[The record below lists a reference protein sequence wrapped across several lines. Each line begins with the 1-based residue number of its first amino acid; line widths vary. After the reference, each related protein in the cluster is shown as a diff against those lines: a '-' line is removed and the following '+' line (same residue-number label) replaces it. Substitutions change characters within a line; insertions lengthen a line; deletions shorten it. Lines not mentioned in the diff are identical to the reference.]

1 MWGCHPSH
9 LHMVLY
15 SIPLLFTLPDALWR
29 KVTPLS
35 PLGFFFTTQQV
46 QHPVCLS
53 TSSGNTQRLQ
63 KGPGSIRFTVLWRFV
78 SCYYCV
84 YEAKLDP
91 LSVSVSSWI
100 LFALQA
106 SNQSN
111 RSGKQTNLGR
121 SLPGSCWLPQ
131 KQSLLRGAG
140 GEPRLQKALWINYG
154 SRPASGSAASLNQTS
169 SCLKNGS
176 KHINNAAVLLGDIVS
191 TVERFAEKRAAST
204 G

>member
-53 TSSGNTQRLQ
+53 TSPGNTQRLQ

-91 LSVSVSSWI
+91 LWI
-100 LFALQA
+100 CIFDLDLYRFLYL
-106 SNQSN
+106 
-111 RSGKQTNLGR
+111 LGYC
-121 SLPGSCWLPQ
+121 SL
-131 KQSLLRGAG
+131 
-140 GEPRLQKALWINYG
+140 
-154 SRPASGSAASLNQTS
+154 SRPQIKATG
-169 SCLKNGS
+169 
-176 KHINNAAVLLGDIVS
+176 
-191 TVERFAEKRAAST
+191 VENKQI
-204 G
+204 